1 MYIYV
6 RHRGLGSDLSD
17 TGVNQ
22 LQVRF
27 KLRTRSCSFEA
38 PPPCTLVQ
46 ARRGGMKAVLSCKD
60 AEP

>member
-27 KLRTRSCSFEA
+27 KLRT
-38 PPPCTLVQ
+38 PPCTLVQ